1 MNLVKA
7 YGINIKYNGA
17 LSFERLATFDSY
29 NIACEAYQMI
39 LCSQEAEY
47 AIIELERITVLENGD
62 YEYETIIRS
71 REEKEEE
78 KNYER
83 I

>member
-7 YGINIKYNGA
+7 YGINIKYNNA
-17 LSFERLATFDSY
+17 LGFERLATFDSY
-29 NIACEAYQMI
+29 KIACGAYQMF
-39 LCSQEAEY
+39 LCSQEAEH

-71 REEKEEE
+71 REEKEED
-78 KNYER
+78 KD
-83 I
+83 